1 MGDRANIVVRQNKW
15 EERPPVFLYTHWS
28 GYDLWKTLQTALAKR
43 WRWDDQAY
51 LTRIIMNEMQGDDH
65 GETGYGISTD
75 PPDNSYPYLVVDV
88 KEQKVYVTKARY
100 VEHFEEISFTF
111 EEYLELDKD
120 PRRIDDEEEED

>member
-1 MGDRANIVVRQNKW
+1 MGDRANIIVRQNKW
-15 EERPPVFLYTHWS
+15 EENPPVYLYTHWC

-51 LTRIIMNEMQGDDH
+51 LTRIIFNEMQGDDR

-75 PPDNSYPYLVVDV
+75 RPDNSYPYLVVDT
-88 KEQKVYVTKARY
+88 KEQKVFVTADSDI
-100 VEHFEEISFTF
+100 EFEEKSFTF